1 MDLYEKI
8 RRERRRERERV
19 ARRYAVAGGAFVV
32 ALVLLLLIHRM
43 SKDCGF
49 SLFGWDEHRRCTL
62 PEIWDWLASA
72 AGMSWMV
79 WTAAIAAVVAIAGW
93 LSGDSK

>member
-32 ALVLLLLIHRM
+32 ALLLLFLLYRM
-43 SKDCGF
+43 SEACGL
-49 SLFGWDEHRRCTL
+49 SLFGWDEYRRCTL
-62 PEIWDWLASA
+62 PEIWGWLWTA
-72 AGMSWMV
+72 AGMSRLFL
-79 WTAAIAAVVAIAGW
+79 IAAVVAIATW